1 MERLSESPRG
11 HSMSPQEWLASQT
24 QAAPAAPAAAPA
36 APVAAPGMPG
46 ARVTPTEQ
54 AARDQ
59 EAIPILMQ
67 ELQAA
72 QGREQAGNPRAAGD
86 VVAIVKEL
94 ARKGVN
100 VDIGALPSI
109 SAASAPAVASSVPSA
124 PAPAAAPV

>member
-1 MERLSESPRG
+1 
-11 HSMSPQEWLASQT
+11 MSPEEWLASQAT
-24 QAAPAAPAAAPA
+24 PAAPA

-72 QGREQAGNPRAAGD
+72 QVREEAGNPRAAGD

-100 VDIGALPSI
+100 VDIGSLPSI
-109 SAASAPAVASSVPSA
+109 SAASAPAA
-124 PAPAAAPV
+124 PAVPPLIVCSPGVVAIN

>member
-1 MERLSESPRG
+1 
-11 HSMSPQEWLASQT
+11 MSPEEWLASQT
-24 QAAPAAPAAAPA
+24 QAAPAAPVAAPTG
-36 APVAAPGMPG
+36 PVAAPGMPG

-100 VDIGALPSI
+100 VDIGSLPSI
-109 SAASAPAVASSVPSA
+109 SAASAPAA
-124 PAPAAAPV
+124 PAPAAAPASAPVSPEALA